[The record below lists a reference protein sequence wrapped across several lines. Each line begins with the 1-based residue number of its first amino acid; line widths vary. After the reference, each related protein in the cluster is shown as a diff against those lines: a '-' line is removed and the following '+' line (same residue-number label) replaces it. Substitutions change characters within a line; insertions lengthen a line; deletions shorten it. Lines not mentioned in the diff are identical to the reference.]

1 MPHDHPE
8 LLVLGRLHQS
18 GIASGRADGTSAA
31 PQVAG
36 EVFVFGDGD
45 CGQLGL
51 GEEVTERLR
60 PFPVSVA
67 GKKVSLGCDALVQHT
82 TWHQQR

>member
-1 MPHDHPE
+1 M
-8 LLVLGRLHQS
+8 
-18 GIASGRADGTSAA
+18 
-31 PQVAG
+31 
-36 EVFVFGDGD
+36 FVFGVGD